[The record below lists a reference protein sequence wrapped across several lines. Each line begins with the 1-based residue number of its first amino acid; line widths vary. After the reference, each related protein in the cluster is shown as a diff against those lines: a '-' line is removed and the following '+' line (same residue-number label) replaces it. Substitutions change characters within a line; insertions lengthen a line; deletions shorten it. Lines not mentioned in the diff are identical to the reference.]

1 MKKNVMMRVA
11 SIMLVLVLMSSS
23 VISGTFAKY
32 VTQDQGF
39 DSARVAKFG
48 VVIEA
53 DSFGM
58 FEADYKTDDTSA
70 TFTGDYSVSAA
81 ADDRDDLLAPGTK
94 GSFADIAITGTPEV
108 AVDVAIAA
116 TVEVSNNWVDGNGT
130 YYCPVVVTVGDEAIC
145 GLKYSSAS
153 DFADA
158 IALAL
163 EGKSEQYAPNTDL
176 ATIYNNTNL
185 DLAWEWAFED
195 ADHVALA
202 CDCAAGAQNDVQDT
216 DLGDLA
222 VTEDL
227 YISIG
232 VAITVTQID

>member
-11 SIMLVLVLMSSS
+11 SIMLVLVLMTSS

-32 VTQDQGF
+32 ITQDQGF

-58 FEADYKTDDTSA
+58 FKADYKTDDTSA
-70 TFTGDYSVSAA
+70 SFTGDYSVSAA

-116 TVEVSNNWVDGNGT
+116 TVEVSNNWTDSNGD
-130 YYCPVVVTVGDEAIC
+130 YYCPVVVTVGDKAIC
-145 GLKYSSAS
+145 GLRYGSAAE
-153 DFADA
+153 FAAA
-158 IALAL
+158 IKKEL
-163 EGKSEQYAPNTDL
+163 EDKSEQYAPNTNL
-176 ATIYNNTNL
+176 GTYFNTTNL

-195 ADHVALA
+195 ADHVDLA
-202 CDCAAGAQNDVQDT
+202 CDCVAGDQNDVQDT
-216 DLGDLA
+216 DLGDKA

-232 VAITVTQID
+232 VAITVTQSD

>member
-1 MKKNVMMRVA
+1 MKKNVMMRLACFLLVA
-11 SIMLVLVLMSSS
+11 VLISTSA
-23 VISGTFAKY
+23 ISGTYAKY

-58 FEADYKTDDTSA
+58 FKADYETDDTSA
-70 TFTGDYSVSAA
+70 TFEGDYSVSAA

-94 GSFADIAITGTPEV
+94 GDFAKIAITGTPEV

-116 TVEVSNNWVDGNGT
+116 TVDVSNNWVDSNGT
-130 YYCPVVVTVGDEAIC
+130 YYCPVVVTVGEKAIC
-145 GLKYSSAS
+145 GLKYGSAA
-153 DFADA
+153 DFAAA
-158 IALAL
+158 IAK
-163 EGKSEQYAPNTDL
+163 EINDKSAQYAPNTDL
-176 ATIYNNTNL
+176 STIFDNTNL

-195 ADHVALA
+195 ADHVELD
-202 CDCAAGAQNDVQDT
+202 CDCLAGAQSDVKDT

-222 VTEDL
+222 VTQDI